1 MHYVPV
7 LKDLKKLFPEFESDL
22 LLKTYLMYDLN
33 GEKIHWE
40 FSDVPH
46 LFISHSKEKK
56 KKKTFGPNYWSFG
69 RTHFETIKIAF
80 LFVYLLS

>member
-1 MHYVPV
+1 MMHYVPV

-56 KKKTFGPNYWSFG
+56 RKK
-69 RTHFETIKIAF
+69 HLDLTIGVLVEHI
-80 LFVYLLS
+80 LEL